1 MVRFRETVFVHN
13 VGTDERFCN
22 HPRVKSV
29 IALPIIRAGDLL
41 GVLYLV
47 SSLHRGVQKNRD
59 ETQRNLICWGQYK
72 FYLISLSHHVPLSTE
87 MSKRN
92 EMKPSV
98 VRSDAAGTSL
108 SHFF

>member
-1 MVRFRETVFVHN
+1 MHCCQRHGRQYFVRGKQLIAITWNFRLIRYQVIPLSDIEDEAQKQILLYMVRFRETVFVHN

-47 SSLHRGVQKNRD
+47 
-59 ETQRNLICWGQYK
+59 I
-72 FYLISLSHHVPLSTE
+72 
-87 MSKRN
+87 
-92 EMKPSV
+92 
-98 VRSDAAGTSL
+98 
-108 SHFF
+108 